1 MEKKDSLKDGPTSC
15 SIDFGDL
22 SSKDLQKMIHTL
34 PQYSEQIDKLSLHVE
49 IARTINKTI
58 MEQGLRDLGQLE
70 QDLTADV
77 CMTHVVLYLCVD
89 TQTII
94 LFYLNP

>member
-15 SIDFGDL
+15 SRDFGDL
-22 SSKDLQKMIHTL
+22 SSKDLQKMVHTL

-77 CMTHVVLYLCVD
+77 CMTHVVLYFMCRHHETMNL
-89 TQTII
+89 
-94 LFYLNP
+94 YL

>member
-1 MEKKDSLKDGPTSC
+1 MTNFVSKNKAAQLKHS
-15 SIDFGDL
+15 SKDFGDL
-22 SSKDLQKMIHTL
+22 SSKDLQKMVHTL

-77 CMTHVVLYLCVD
+77 CMTHVVLYFMCRHHETMNL
-89 TQTII
+89 
-94 LFYLNP
+94 YL